1 MIYPYHHTST
11 ARCEEGGEM
20 ERGVLKDQ
28 TPAHS
33 TQSKKTHP
41 EILIKGG

>member
-1 MIYPYHHTST
+1 MRTT
-11 ARCEEGGEM
+11 TRALQWCEEGGVWKG
-20 ERGVLKDQ
+20 GVLKDQ

-41 EILIKGG
+41 EILIKDG